1 MILITAKAHPILI
14 DSFEKN
20 GDKVLYAPDISYE
33 ELLQKINLVTGLI
46 VTTRLKIDRV
56 ILDAAINLKWI
67 GRLGSG
73 MELIDTEYAATK
85 NIACISSPEGNCN
98 AVAEHALGLL
108 LAAKNNI
115 VKSVVEVKAGK
126 WIRDENRGN
135 EIAEKTIGIIGY
147 GNTGQAFAKLISI
160 FGGTILAHDKYKSDF
175 GGSLVREAQVEQ
187 ISKFADIISFHLPL
201 SEETK
206 YFAND
211 DFFNGLQNKPFIINT
226 SRGNVIETAA
236 LINALKNN
244 KICGVALD
252 VLENEKMDNLTELQK
267 EQLDFLT
274 QQNNVLIT
282 PHIAGYSNEAF
293 LKMSEIIL
301 EKLKVLKI
309 GRASC
314 RERV

>member
-20 GDKVLYAPDISYE
+20 GDKVLYAPEISYE

-46 VTTRLKIDRV
+46 VTTRLKIDKA
-56 ILDAAINLKWI
+56 ILNAAINLKWI

-73 MELIDTEYAATK
+73 MELIDTKYAATK

-115 VKSVVEVKAGK
+115 VKSVVEVKEGK

-147 GNTGQAFAKLISI
+147 GNTGHAFAKLISV
-160 FGGTILAHDKYKSDF
+160 FGGTNLAHDKYKSDF
-175 GGSLVREAQVEQ
+175 GGNLVREAEVEQ
-187 ISKFADIISFHLPL
+187 ISKYADIISFHLPL

-206 YFAND
+206 YFVDD

-252 VLENEKMDNLTELQK
+252 VLENEKMDSLTELQK

-301 EKLKVLKI
+301 EKLKILNLF
-309 GRASC
+309 
-314 RERV
+314 

>member
-301 EKLKVLKI
+301 EKLKVLNLF
-309 GRASC
+309 
-314 RERV
+314 